1 MSTELIDQLDAYGKW
16 LEEHCATVL
25 RSPFAA
31 AVSDHDTEIGDI
43 AEVEVGSRPSVSS
56 GRRLMLAAAIV
67 VLVGTAV
74 VALWLHRSTST
85 EPADLPAD
93 PSGALFVLPPTTDGM
108 ALSNGVIWAVAPD
121 STSTNVVNAMIVGRR
136 DGDGFVDIIGITD
149 TADRPGGAPADSS
162 TEIDTAAGK
171 ALVTAGAN
179 FAVQQRGDRWIQLT
193 NVGDEPTI
201 RELLQ
206 AITLT
211 SDGIAFEPVD
221 GFVEIDASTGKPAP
235 APNTTYTAAFTDGT
249 ATFTV
254 STTTASSPLFAPI
267 LTTNLTGVPQP
278 FHGFAVLAP
287 QRVEQVTINGRDGW
301 LVVTKSD
308 GGSSRAV
315 NWQATPNRIV
325 GVSGNATDEQLVD
338 LAQRLQIVDEA
349 TWTRALPAYTRLG
362 P

>member
-56 GRRLMLAAAIV
+56 GRRLMLAAAIL

-93 PSGALFVLPPTTDGM
+93 PSGALFVLPPTADGM
-108 ALSNGVIWAVAPD
+108 ALSDGVIWAVAPD

-179 FAVQQRGDRWIQLT
+179 FAVQQRGDRWIRLT
-193 NVGDEPTI
+193 NAGDEPTI
-201 RELLQ
+201 GELLQ

-235 APNTTYTAAFTDGT
+235 APNTVYTAAFTDGT

-254 STTTASSPLFAPI
+254 STATASSPLFAA
-267 LTTNLTGVPQP
+267 L
-278 FHGFAVLAP
+278 LAA

-308 GGSSRAV
+308 GGSSHAV

-349 TWTRALPAYTRLG
+349 TWTRALPAYTREG

>member
-179 FAVQQRGDRWIQLT
+179 FAVQQRGDRWIRLT
-193 NVGDEPTI
+193 NAGDEPTI
-201 RELLQ
+201 GELLQ

-235 APNTTYTAAFTDGT
+235 APNTVYTAAFTDGT

-254 STTTASSPLFAPI
+254 STATASSPLFAA
-267 LTTNLTGVPQP
+267 L
-278 FHGFAVLAP
+278 LAA

-308 GGSSRAV
+308 GGSSHAV

-349 TWTRALPAYTRLG
+349 TWTRALPAYTREG